1 MLIKQ
6 ASLFVALPKKI
17 SASKIVPTKDPIK
30 PKVDMKRIH
39 WKRCLNNP
47 NANADENVW
56 TEMID
61 REIKHD
67 ELETLFCMRKPKKP
81 TANPAQTTDAGA
93 EEAKTPKRRETV
105 QLVEVF
111 DPK

>member
-1 MLIKQ
+1 MQ
-6 ASLFVALPKKI
+6 VALPKKI
-17 SASKIVPTKDPIK
+17 SVTKILPTKDPIK

-47 NANADENVW
+47 YANAEENIW

-67 ELETLFCMRKPKKP
+67 ELETLFCMGKPKKP
-81 TANPAQTTDAGA
+81 IVHPTQTTDAGA
-93 EEAKTPKRRETV
+93 EEAKASARRETV
-105 QLVEVF
+105 QLVDVF